1 MDAEFEFSS
10 QTLVV
15 QYQVKSQTKDKLAI
29 FDGITRDTARG
40 PKWDRFLAYVSF
52 EPPSTLAIKRII
64 PPLPTLKNVEFA
76 FVPFAH
82 ILYEDTHYG
91 EIRLSV
97 PVVEYN
103 PYYPPSPRSVYS
115 QVMAQFVEL
124 VLEYTI
130 INENIGVEEVEG
142 LPNLYRLHRIGSTPI
157 SIYQISLNVE
167 APKPGVPVKQRRD
180 MFERV

>member
-1 MDAEFEFSS
+1 MNAEFEFSS

-15 QYQVKSQTKDKLAI
+15 HYQVNSLTKDKIAI

-40 PKWDRFLAYVSF
+40 LKWDRFLAYVSF

-64 PPLPTLKNVEFA
+64 PPLPKLIDVELA
-76 FVPFAH
+76 YVPFAH
-82 ILYEDTHYG
+82 ILYENTHYG

-97 PVVEYN
+97 PVWEYN

-124 VLEYTI
+124 ILEYTI
-130 INENIGVEEVEG
+130 INENICIEEVEG
-142 LPNLYRLHRIGSTPI
+142 LPNLYRLYRIGSAPTRL
-157 SIYQISLNVE
+157 YQISLNVE